1 MRLFSL
7 WRDIFRAR
15 QMNLLKPNERSGM
28 PMRQFFCALLVLL
41 VTSTSWAISQ
51 EDEIQIGAEAAARF
65 EQQHGLVTDPNM
77 VGRLNRIAQSMLG
90 NAQRRDLPWRFRVIN
105 VEAFNAAAFPGG
117 YIYATKGL
125 MEGLRDEEL
134 AFVIGHEIGH
144 VDYRHSIKQL
154 EAAQMR
160 RLGLVAIA
168 VGAGGGNVDQ
178 ASATLI
184 GLADGVIGS
193 QHSQADESE
202 SDRYGMRMMAAA
214 GYDPAFAMSALQKL
228 AAQSGGGTPG
238 FLNTLLGSH
247 PLPKERVAQGMS
259 LIVGIPFQAHAMA
272 PVNTSQVP
280 DDNVIRDAT
289 EALEYT
295 LSVLG
300 HGQRD
305 SLQKAAESLAAGNGY
320 RPRGARLVQVTSPRT
335 EGLWGLENRLLKRA
349 EFKRQGQAF
358 GAVVVDRG
366 GGQVEALVLLQGG
379 R

>member
-1 MRLFSL
+1 MISFERL
-7 WRDIFRAR
+7 D
-15 QMNLLKPNERSGM
+15 MLK
-28 PMRQFFCALLVLL
+28 RQFLCALMVLL
-41 VTSTSWAISQ
+41 LGGASWAISQ
-51 EDEIQIGAEAAARF
+51 EEEIQIGAQAAAKF

-77 VGRLNRIAQSMLG
+77 VGRLNRIAQRLLV

-105 VEAFNAAAFPGG
+105 VDAFNAAAFPGG

-125 MEGLRDEEL
+125 MQGLNDEEL
-134 AFVIGHEIGH
+134 AFVVGHEIGH

-160 RLGLVAIA
+160 RLGLIAIA
-168 VGAGGGNVDQ
+168 AGAGGGNVDQ

-184 GLADGVIGS
+184 SLADGVIGS
-193 QHSQADESE
+193 QHSQADESQ

-247 PLPKERVAQGMS
+247 PLPKERVAQGES
-259 LIVGIPFQAHAMA
+259 LIMAIPFQPQAMN
-272 PVNTSQVP
+272 PVNANPLP

-295 LSVLG
+295 LSLLG
-300 HGQRD
+300 HGHRD
-305 SLQKAAESLAAGNGY
+305 SLQRAAEEMAAGQTY
-320 RPRGARLVQVTSPRT
+320 RPRGARLVQVTGPRS
-335 EGLWGLENRLLKRA
+335 EGLWGLENRLLKRPELERA
-349 EFKRQGQAF
+349 GQAF

-379 R
+379 RR